1 MSTDRIEAQI
11 ADLLTPMISGA
22 GLELDA
28 VRLLKQGKTT
38 LVRIT
43 VEEPEGQPRIGSEQL
58 AYISREISAAMDSA
72 DPIETE
78 YLLEIST
85 PGAEREL
92 LKPAHWRRQ
101 IGGLAHVK
109 TRDGHTLD
117 GRVLSVE
124 ADGVTVEINGENQ
137 TITYDE
143 MKKARA
149 RVDFGFGE

>member
-1 MSTDRIEAQI
+1 MSEDRIEAQI
-11 ADLLTPMISGA
+11 ADLLAPIVTGA
-22 GLELDA
+22 ELELDA
-28 VRLLKQGKTT
+28 VRLLKQGKAT

-43 VEEPEGQPRIGSEQL
+43 VEEPEGHPRLGSEKL
-58 AYISREISAAMDSA
+58 AEISREISAAMDSA
-72 DPIETE
+72 DPIDSE

-92 LKPAHWRRQ
+92 VKPAHWRRQ
-101 IGGLAHVK
+101 IGGLAQIK
-109 TRDGHTLD
+109 TRDGQTLT
-117 GRVLSVE
+117 GRVVSVE
-124 ADGVTVEINGENQ
+124 ETGVAVEINGENQ